1 MNLQLTEK
9 LNEARSLKHAFKLPE
24 TIAALKE
31 CLAIDPHCVIAS
43 AQAGLCSLMTG
54 ETAQAESFLEQAVK
68 DTNKAD
74 APVLAYY
81 TAALIA
87 NGKDYGQYLPLC
99 SGLQDTLL
107 LVAEMLSEKDKHDE
121 VLRLIEV
128 LSDRYLATDLFKTPK
143 AHYRLIRLLARAG
156 ETELAADLANG
167 LEAET
172 PDSWEG
178 LAAQA
183 AVEIA
188 KKDYDKA
195 YSLTVR
201 ALQRGGSSNPMLA
214 AQQHWLALN
223 K

>member
-1 MNLQLTEK
+1 MCPDLQ
-9 LNEARSLKHAFKLPE
+9 
-24 TIAALKE
+24 
-31 CLAIDPHCVIAS
+31 
-43 AQAGLCSLMTG
+43 G
-54 ETAQAESFLEQAVK
+54 
-68 DTNKAD
+68 
-74 APVLAYY
+74 
-81 TAALIA
+81 
-87 NGKDYGQYLPLC
+87 
-99 SGLQDTLL
+99 TLL
-107 LVAEMLSEKDKHDE
+107 LVAEMLSEKDKHDA

-128 LSDRYLATDLFKTPK
+128 LSEKYLNTDLFKTPK

-156 ETELAADLANG
+156 ETALAADLANG

-172 PDSWEG
+172 PNSWEG

-183 AVEIA
+183 AVEMA

-201 ALQRGGSSNPMLA
+201 ALQHGGSSNPMLA

>member
-1 MNLQLTEK
+1 
-9 LNEARSLKHAFKLPE
+9 
-24 TIAALKE
+24 
-31 CLAIDPHCVIAS
+31 
-43 AQAGLCSLMTG
+43 MTG
-54 ETAQAESFLEQAVK
+54 ETEQAESFLKQAVD

-74 APVLAYY
+74 APVLTYY

-87 NGKDYGQYLPLC
+87 NGKDYAGFLPLC
-99 SGLQDTLL
+99 PDLQDTLL

-128 LSDRYLATDLFKTPK
+128 LSEKYLNTDLFKTPK

-156 ETELAADLANG
+156 ETELAADLAKG

-178 LAAQA
+178 LAALA
-183 AVEIA
+183 AVEMA
-188 KKDYDKA
+188 KKNYEKA
-195 YSLTVR
+195 YSLTVQ

-214 AQQHWLALN
+214 AQQHWLAMN

>member
-1 MNLQLTEK
+1 MNLKLTEK
-9 LNEARSLKHAFKLPE
+9 LNKARLLKQAFKLPE
-24 TIAALKE
+24 TIEALKE

-54 ETAQAESFLEQAVK
+54 ETEQAESFLKQAVN
-68 DTNKAD
+68 DTNKSD

-87 NGKDYGQYLPLC
+87 NGKDCADWLPLC
-99 SGLQDTLL
+99 SDLQDTLL
-107 LVAEMLSEKDKHDE
+107 LVAEMQSEKGNHIA
-121 VLRLIEV
+121 VMRLIEV
-128 LSDRYLATDLFKTPK
+128 LSDKYLNTALFKTPQ

-156 ETELAADLANG
+156 ETELAAELANG
-167 LEAET
+167 LAEET

-183 AVEIA
+183 AVEMA
-188 KKDYDKA
+188 KKEYDKA

-201 ALQRGGSSNPMLA
+201 ALQRGGSSSPMLA
-214 AQQHWLALN
+214 AQQHWLAMN

>member
-9 LNEARSLKHAFKLPE
+9 LNEARSLKQAFKLPE
-24 TIAALKE
+24 TIEKLRE

-54 ETAQAESFLEQAVK
+54 ETEQAESFLKQAVD
-68 DTNKAD
+68 DTNKSD

-81 TAALIA
+81 TAGLIA
-87 NGKDYGQYLPLC
+87 NGKNYADCLPLC
-99 SGLQDTLL
+99 PDLQDTLL
-107 LVAEMLSEKDKHDE
+107 LVAEMLSEKDKHDA

-128 LSDRYLATDLFKTPK
+128 LSDKYLDTDLFKTPK

-172 PDSWEG
+172 RDSWEG

-183 AVEIA
+183 AVEMA

-214 AQQHWLALN
+214 AQQHWLAMN

>member
-9 LNEARSLKHAFKLPE
+9 LNEARSLKRAFKLPE
-24 TIAALKE
+24 TIEALKE

-43 AQAGLCSLMTG
+43 AQAGVCSLMTG
-54 ETAQAESFLEQAVK
+54 EVEQAESFLKQAVE
-68 DTNKAD
+68 DTNKTD
-74 APVLAYY
+74 TPVLAFY

-87 NGKDYGQYLPLC
+87 NGKDCGEYLPLC
-99 SGLQDTLL
+99 PDLQDTLL
-107 LVAEMLSEKDKHDE
+107 LVAEMLSEKDKHDA

-128 LSDRYLATDLFKTPK
+128 LSEKYLNTDLFKTPK

-156 ETELAADLANG
+156 ETALAADLANG

-172 PDSWEG
+172 PNSWEG

-183 AVEIA
+183 AVEMA

-195 YSLTVR
+195 YFLTVR
-201 ALQRGGSSNPMLA
+201 ALQHGGSSNPMLA